1 MTNGWWDFRSPNLY
15 DMIMNG
21 NQGIGNLIR
30 AIFSKYKSDV
40 WIADIQIQMEAPD
53 AEALMQS
60 GCINIFDGTTTE
72 DEVDVKSA
80 DVKDNGTTPGVGLR
94 SVTGWGFDENDK
106 FITPKQASA
115 TWLTN
120 GTGAVSSTEK
130 WKRINGVRQA
140 TVGAEGDP
148 AGAVTIHEDA
158 GVTETYYTIAA
169 GTLAS
174 ISSKIFVPTGYNAI
188 IGDLYS
194 QIIDVNHADIDHL
207 GDDGYILRPVY
218 DDEDSLFEWKTTSL
232 QTIAVHG
239 YLPHW
244 YGNTFPQV
252 LDGGDDA
259 YIGLY
264 HATKANDR
272 NITGYHRIRYIIWGD

>member
-1 MTNGWWDFRSPNLY
+1 MTNGYWDFRKPNLF

-30 AIFSKYKSDV
+30 AIYSKYHSDV
-40 WIADIQIQMEAPD
+40 WIADIEIQMEAPD
-53 AEALMQS
+53 AEALMAS
-60 GCINIFDGTTTE
+60 GCTNTFDGTSTE

-94 SVTGWGFDENDK
+94 SVKGWGFDENDK
-106 FITPKQASA
+106 WITD
-115 TWLTN
+115 TWLSN
-120 GTGAVSSTEK
+120 GTTAVSSTEK
-130 WKRINGVRQA
+130 WKRLNGVRQA
-140 TVGAEGDP
+140 TVGSEGDP

-174 ISSKIFVPTGYNAI
+174 ISSKIFVPTGYNAM

-207 GDDGYILRPVY
+207 IDDGYILRPVY
-218 DDEDSLFEWKTTSL
+218 DGEDSAFEWLTTSL
-232 QTIAVHG
+232 RTIAVHG
-239 YLPHW
+239 SLPYW
-244 YGNTFPQV
+244 YGNTFPQI

-259 YIGLY
+259 FIGLY
-264 HATKANDR
+264 HVTKADDR